1 MNTSSAL
8 VITVET
14 NSGTRFFSG
23 FGKRQHVK
31 TAWHI
36 AGSKFFTS
44 EALSD
49 DVREVCNILTSKG
62 KTFSVHEVKGLL
74 EKPLDLMAPLF
85 VSK

>member
-8 VITVET
+8 VITVQT
-14 NSGTRFFSG
+14 KSGTRFFCG

-49 DVREVCNILTSKG
+49 DVREVCDILTSKG
-62 KTFSVHEVKGLL
+62 KTFSVHVVKGLL
-74 EKPLDLMAPLF
+74 EEPLDLTTPLF
-85 VSK
+85 VGK